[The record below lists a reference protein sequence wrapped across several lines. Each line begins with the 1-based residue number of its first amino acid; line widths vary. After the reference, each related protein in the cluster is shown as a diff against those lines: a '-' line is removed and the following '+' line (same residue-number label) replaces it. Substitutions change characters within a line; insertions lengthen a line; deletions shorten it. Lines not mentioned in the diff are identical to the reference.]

1 MEFILMALAAIGGAG
16 VVIFIAQGLAE
27 AQGRV
32 ELLRSQRRRDRR

>member
-1 MEFILMALAAIGGAG
+1 MDFFLMTLAALGGAG
-16 VVIFIAQGLAE
+16 AVIFIAHGLAE

>member
-1 MEFILMALAAIGGAG
+1 MEFLLMALAALGGAG
-16 VVIFIAQGLAE
+16 AVIFIAHGLAE